1 MLQPSPSAWGF
12 FCNVLPVCPLYCR
25 ESMLIDDTNK
35 LEDNSGGNAD
45 NAHSINYLKSLT
57 SPIVV
62 KTHLP
67 FELLPKQIKNN
78 IKNPKVNVKICLFQI

>member
-1 MLQPSPSAWGF
+1 
-12 FCNVLPVCPLYCR
+12 
-25 ESMLIDDTNK
+25 MLIDDTNK
-35 LEDNSGGNAD
+35 LQDNSGGNPNAD

-67 FELLPKQIKNN
+67 FQLLPKQIKNN
-78 IKNPKVNVKICLFQI
+78 IKNPKVNVKMCLFQI